1 MWQRTSTLLLILFLG
16 AGLAEG
22 PARAQSGGP
31 SPIHPVPAT
40 PTDEAR
46 QALNRVLLDYDVV
59 QLPLRAI
66 ANRARSQGRVV
77 IVLRGQLHE
86 LVLTPSDPFA
96 EGYRALLMTDSGPT
110 QVPRPRA
117 ETYQGRLAAD
127 PESVVSLTVTGQFLT
142 AAIRIGGEELF
153 VDPLRDFVAG
163 APKRLAVVYRAAD
176 VRPDAAGECG
186 THSGILRLR
195 ATSIGDLFGDSARL
209 KPLAHGTLRRL
220 DVATDADGEYFQLYG
235 NPGTFNRIAAIIN
248 SADSVYRNDVN
259 LTLNISFQQ
268 AWVNPAN
275 DPYVSTDSFVILE
288 DEFQAWWNANRGSVD
303 RDAAHLFSGKNF
315 DLSIVGLAYLNAVCA
330 NPSFSYGINQDLSS
344 SFLRAQL
351 FAHELGHNL
360 SAVHD
365 NQTPSCPGVSCN
377 GFGPIMCSFLQSS
390 GSSTFS
396 TCSQDDIDSFTHN
409 NGSCLN

>member
-1 MWQRTSTLLLILFLG
+1 MWQRTPTLLLILFLG
-16 AGLAEG
+16 AGLAVG
-22 PARAQSGGP
+22 PANAQGGGP
-31 SPIHPVPAT
+31 SPIHPVPAA
-40 PTDEAR
+40 PMEEAR
-46 QALNRVLLDYDVV
+46 QALDHVLLDYDVV

-66 ANRARSQGRVV
+66 ANRARSQGRVE
-77 IVLRGQLHE
+77 IVLLGQLHE
-86 LVLTPSDPFA
+86 LLLTPSDPFA
-96 EGYRALLMTDSGPT
+96 EDYQAFLMTDSGPT
-110 QVPRPRA
+110 QVPRPRP

-142 AAIRIGGEELF
+142 AAILRGGEELF
-153 VDPLRDFVAG
+153 VDPLRDFFAG

-176 VRPDAAGECG
+176 VRPEAAGACG
-186 THSGILRLR
+186 TVSELRRLR
-195 ATSIGDLFGDSARL
+195 SSSLLDLFGDG
-209 KPLAHGTLRRL
+209 HTLRPLDHDTLRTL

-235 NPGTFNRIAAIIN
+235 NPGTFNRIAALIN
-248 SADSVYRNDVN
+248 SADSVYRNDLN

-268 AWVNPAN
+268 AWLKPAN

-288 DEFQAWWNANRGSVD
+288 DEFRAWWNANRGSVD
-303 RDAAHLFSGKNF
+303 RDAAHLFSGKDF
-315 DLSIVGLAYLNAVCA
+315 DLSIVGLAYLSTVCA

-365 NQTPSCPGVSCN
+365 NQTPVCPGVSCN

-390 GSSTFS
+390 GSFTFS
-396 TCSQDDIDSFTHN
+396 SCSQSDIDTFTHN